1 MFRRIGIMRI
11 AGRRGSWVFLASLLL
26 WLWPAVRGVLAEEE
40 VYTWKDAA
48 GRVHYGNR
56 PPEGQAAKSVLLN
69 AKPIAVQPTERIYTW
84 TDNEGAVHYGARP
97 PSDTEAREIKEED
110 GSLSTIRS
118 SRLRPGEQHLLQ
130 ELPSR
135 E

>member
-26 WLWPAVRGVLAEEE
+26 WPTVRGVLAEEE

-56 PPEGQAAKSVLLN
+56 PPEGQAAKSIPLN

-97 PSDTEAREIKEED
+97 PSDTESREIKEED

-118 SRLRPGEQHLLQ
+118 SRLRPGEQRLLQ

>member
-1 MFRRIGIMRI
+1 MFRRIGIMWI
-11 AGRRGSWVFLASLLL
+11 AGWRRLWVFLASLLL
-26 WLWPAVRGVLAEEE
+26 WSSVQGVLAEGE

-56 PPEGQAAKSVLLN
+56 PPEGQAAESVPLN

-84 TDNEGAVHYGARP
+84 TDSEGAVHYAPQP

-118 SRLRPGEQHLLQ
+118 SRLRPGEQRLLR